1 MTIQH
6 DSMVHDGVCSTEC
19 QHAQPRD
26 DSSTQPMDGPHA
38 QPRDDSST
46 EPMDGPHAQPRDD
59 SSTQPMV
66 GPHAQPRDGP
76 WPHARTKHVREVNN

>member
-38 QPRDDSST
+38 QPRD
-46 EPMDGPHAQPRDD
+46 
-59 SSTQPMV
+59 
-66 GPHAQPRDGP
+66 GP
-76 WPHARTKHVREVNN
+76 WPHARTKHVRELVYIAIIICVDNVCYYIAEIIIP